1 MCIDKDINYTDKETI
16 LQLFNFYEEE
26 LYTNTD
32 ENRRLMKDILSKEKP
47 FYENLTEDQRKQYE
61 EITDLRVL
69 NSVATD
75 RKIFIFAFKL
85 ATQLLLESF
94 TKAVLYIKYKV

>member
-1 MCIDKDINYTDKETI
+1 MCIDKNINYTDKETT

-32 ENRRLMKDILSKEKP
+32 ENRKLMKDILNIEKP
-47 FYENLTEDQRKQYE
+47 FYENLTADQRKQYE
-61 EITDLRVL
+61 EITDLKAL

-75 RKIFIFAFKL
+75 RKIFIFAFKTAINL
-85 ATQLLLESF
+85 IL
-94 TKAVLYIKYKV
+94 

>member
-1 MCIDKDINYTDKETI
+1 MCIDKNINYTDQETI

-32 ENRRLMKDILSKEKP
+32 ENRRLMEDILNIEKP
-47 FYENLTEDQRKQYE
+47 FYENLTAVQRKQYE
-61 EITDLRVL
+61 EITDLRAL

-85 ATQLLLESF
+85 AINLIL
-94 TKAVLYIKYKV
+94 

>member
-1 MCIDKDINYTDKETI
+1 MKMCIDKDINCTNKKQI
-16 LQLFNFYEEE
+16 LQLFDFYEEE

-32 ENRRLMKDILSKEKP
+32 ENRRLMEDILNIEKP
-47 FYENLTEDQRKQYE
+47 FYENLTADQRKQYE
-61 EITDLRVL
+61 EITDLRAL

-85 ATQLLLESF
+85 AINLIL
-94 TKAVLYIKYKV
+94 

>member
-1 MCIDKDINYTDKETI
+1 MKMCIDKNINYTDKETT

-32 ENRRLMKDILSKEKP
+32 ENRKLMKDILNIEKP
-47 FYENLTEDQRKQYE
+47 FYENLTADQRKQYE
-61 EITDLRVL
+61 EITDLKAL

-75 RKIFIFAFKL
+75 RKIFIFAFKTAINL
-85 ATQLLLESF
+85 IL
-94 TKAVLYIKYKV
+94 

>member
-1 MCIDKDINYTDKETI
+1 MCIDKDIDYTNKEKI
-16 LQLFNFYEEE
+16 LELFNFYEEE

-32 ENRRLMKDILSKEKP
+32 ENRRLMKDILNMEKP

-75 RKIFIFAFKL
+75 RKIFLFAFKL

-94 TKAVLYIKYKV
+94 TKT